1 MSLTKGLKPVRFLD
15 YVCGLYLFFFNSA
28 LYGETVVIFAEPRLT
43 NIASFVPCFSIEGG
57 GLRLSAFTDVPVEA
71 ACVSEVHGGL

>member
-1 MSLTKGLKPVRFLD
+1 M
-15 YVCGLYLFFFNSA
+15 
-28 LYGETVVIFAEPRLT
+28 IFAEPRLT